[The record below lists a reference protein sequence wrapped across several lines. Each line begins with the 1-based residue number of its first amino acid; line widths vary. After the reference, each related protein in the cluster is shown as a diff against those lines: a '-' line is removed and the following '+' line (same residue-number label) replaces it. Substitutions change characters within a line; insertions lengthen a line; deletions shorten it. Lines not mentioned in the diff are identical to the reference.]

1 MSGQLDAVRIFRF
14 NRGHLL
20 LDADRELVIVT
31 TMVCLILIVILQNLF
46 AAVTGV
52 IIWITLIPLYR
63 LMARSD
69 ALMRVIYARY
79 VRLQRFYPAYPMQL
93 KRRR

>member
-1 MSGQLDAVRIFRF
+1 MSGQLDSVRIFRF
-14 NRGHLL
+14 NRSHLL
-20 LDADRELVIVT
+20 LDGDRELVIVT

-52 IIWITLIPLYR
+52 IIWVTLIPLYR

-69 ALMRVIYARY
+69 PLMRVIYTRY
-79 VRLQRFYPAYPMQL
+79 ARLQRYYPAYGMRL
-93 KRRR
+93 KRKQ